1 MKRYPLIFLF
11 VLLLLSTSIFGQN
24 ELSKKEVKDLVE
36 QYFIIKDVPIRYY
49 SNILIRID
57 GAITPEDSLFVT
69 QLINKL
75 NTYIDK
81 WEVSLIS
88 ERTSNLI
95 LSVNKPQS
103 ENYPQERFGNRNQV
117 EIIRKREPVNLSEGM
132 TQAERNKIF
141 YYKIMKNLVKL
152 YKVKEVSTII
162 PKTVFVLDKPE
173 EVVTNNP
180 VDFQIIQEIY
190 LKEYDNKLDARPVK
204 PVRAPSRTR
213 QILIIASMLSTTVS
227 TLFLLWMFHL
237 GVFKNHNYIFS
248 EYFKQGMLVLFAS
261 TVGILISIF
270 IPTFFMITYMSED
283 KIHTIVPLIASALA
297 MIISGTIILLIIYFL
312 EYLILKKNK
321 TLFLQVIIPFLTTS
335 FVPSSLFFFLITFV
349 SSKTSATLPTIDKQ
363 NSMLTI
369 LGITMSIAIY
379 RAFFI
384 FLTKKSES
392 IINQKDVE
400 LARMS
405 ELHRKAEL
413 QSLRAKINPHFLYN
427 SLNSIASLA
436 SIDSKK
442 TEQMALSLSDF
453 FKYSINREQKQ
464 TNPLSEELKAVET
477 YLEIEKV
484 RFGDRLTYSIECPDS
499 LKSVQIP
506 QLLIQPL
513 VENAVKHGISK
524 LLKDGV
530 IQIVV
535 SALESEQIS
544 IRVYDNGPDFP
555 SGPMSGFGI
564 RNTHE
569 RLQLLYD
576 DKASMNWKNQPEK
589 YFELIFPQ
597 QPSPRSFKP
606 MQHSI
611 EIPNYTQPKQT
622 GKSRMRKLMN
632 TIWVIAA
639 FLVMAGALFRIQH
652 YPHGNL
658 LLAIGL
664 TSGLLMAILE
674 GVRQMITTKDN
685 E

>member
-88 ERTSNLI
+88 EGTSNLI

-162 PKTVFVLDKPE
+162 PKTAFVLDKPE

-335 FVPSSLFFFLITFV
+335 FVPSSLFFFLIAFV

-544 IRVYDNGPDFP
+544 ICVYDNGPDFP

-576 DKASMNWKNQPEK
+576 DKASMNWKNQPKK

-606 MQHSI
+606 MQHSV